1 MPKIT
6 IRPQRVS
13 DAKRFF
19 DILQNP
25 NFKYFNCSAK
35 TVEDERK
42 WLKKTKEKAK
52 SNFEHNFTILYGRK
66 VVGGIGFKI
75 NQHRK
80 HIGELGYFLDE
91 DYWNKGI
98 MTRAVRQMERLGF
111 NKLGLVR
118 IEILMQ
124 PANIASEKVA
134 KKCGYRKEGRM
145 RSVVNQKGEFRD
157 CWIYAKVV

>member
-1 MPKIT
+1 MGKVT

-19 DILQNP
+19 NILQNP

-35 TVEDERK
+35 TVEDEK
-42 WLKKTKEKAK
+42 NWLKKTKEKSK
-52 SNFEHNFTILYGRK
+52 NNFEHNYTILYGGK

-80 HIGELGYFLDE
+80 HIGELGYFLEE

-98 MTRAVRQMERLGF
+98 MTKAVKQMEKLGF
-111 NKLGLVR
+111 DKLGLVR

-124 PANIASEKVA
+124 PPNKGSEKVA
-134 KKCGYRKEGRM
+134 IKCRYKREGYVKKLVL
-145 RSVVNQKGEFRD
+145 SKGKYKD
-157 CWIYAKVV
+157 CWLYAKVK